1 MSNENIEIDDGSL
14 VEPPQQYE
22 DSIGFSNPEIAA
34 LFNASTPST
43 EEQEVPL
50 TMVQEEADS
59 NIATQPPVLSVEELT
74 TLSEDEAKVS
84 EESEAVLDKHEQ
96 DLKESYEE
104 SLQEVLTDEQKAQ
117 LAENEDIAPSEEQL
131 AQLANAIIAKFSK
144 KSGTHPDEAMLQLLD
159 SIRNRET
166 NQSEYQPLQANDNQQ
181 VTGGRQ
187 AESAQLGS
195 AVKNALAGTLAAAAS
210 VSSLVATGVNAAAE
224 NGQKMLQSYLDTKKL
239 KVNGPT
245 QNFEVDSDPLIATT
259 NMREEVLKDSI
270 NTYEVS
276 ANEFWQAPEM
286 QNVKNKIKQM
296 AIERGLS
303 EQDIIAHINSG
314 DPTFKDVSKDFN
326 DAFEQS
332 DKAQSAKKKMDV
344 ALDSWQQN
352 HERLN
357 KTALQLHASDHPRAK
372 DTFDV
377 LEDSEKQMLKNSA
390 EVPKTENE
398 SQSNLEKIKENLQR
412 LREAAKAMIEKL
424 AALFGKGANNETS
437 NDPSPS

>member
-144 KSGTHPDEAMLQLLD
+144 T
-159 SIRNRET
+159 
-166 NQSEYQPLQANDNQQ
+166 
-181 VTGGRQ
+181 
-187 AESAQLGS
+187 
-195 AVKNALAGTLAAAAS
+195 
-210 VSSLVATGVNAAAE
+210 
-224 NGQKMLQSYLDTKKL
+224 
-239 KVNGPT
+239 
-245 QNFEVDSDPLIATT
+245 
-259 NMREEVLKDSI
+259 
-270 NTYEVS
+270 
-276 ANEFWQAPEM
+276 
-286 QNVKNKIKQM
+286 
-296 AIERGLS
+296 
-303 EQDIIAHINSG
+303 
-314 DPTFKDVSKDFN
+314 
-326 DAFEQS
+326 
-332 DKAQSAKKKMDV
+332 
-344 ALDSWQQN
+344 
-352 HERLN
+352 
-357 KTALQLHASDHPRAK
+357 
-372 DTFDV
+372 
-377 LEDSEKQMLKNSA
+377 
-390 EVPKTENE
+390 
-398 SQSNLEKIKENLQR
+398 
-412 LREAAKAMIEKL
+412 
-424 AALFGKGANNETS
+424 
-437 NDPSPS
+437 